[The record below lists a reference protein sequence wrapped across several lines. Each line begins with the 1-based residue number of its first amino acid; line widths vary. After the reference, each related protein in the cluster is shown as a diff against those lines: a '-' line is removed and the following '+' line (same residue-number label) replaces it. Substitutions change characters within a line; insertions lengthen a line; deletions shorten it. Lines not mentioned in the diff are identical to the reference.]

1 MLPSAAL
8 PPAQYLGQV
17 LLLLGLV
24 AVAHELVDAQVGV
37 GPVAEPHGR

>member
-1 MLPSAAL
+1 MLSSVAP
-8 PPAQYLGQV
+8 PPATYLGQV

-37 GPVAEPHGR
+37 GPITEPHGC